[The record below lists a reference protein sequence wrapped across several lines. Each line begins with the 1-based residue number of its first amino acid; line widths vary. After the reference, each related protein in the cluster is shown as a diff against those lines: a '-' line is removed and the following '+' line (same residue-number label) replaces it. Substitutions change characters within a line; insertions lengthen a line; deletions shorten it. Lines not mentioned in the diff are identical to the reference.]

1 MRLFRLF
8 ALAFFAASLSSNASV
23 PDPRFRKPAVPGFL
37 QPMEFRTVMMQT
49 FPLEV
54 SGMVPDPV
62 SDLIWNPA
70 TLAGL
75 SKRSAFLDFFGAA
88 DNPVFS
94 ASAVSADPAVSARSL
109 TDEFAAPRWVSQ
121 TSVVPS
127 ESRPL
132 ASLGLLLPVHRRLSL
147 ALFDRVTFDYG
158 PFLQSVGGG
167 GDWNAET
174 ADAGV
179 YDKARDVTLSRLET
193 GHNQQTTVGNR
204 IEAVVG
210 WRASD
215 RLDLG
220 LRLGHMVYRRDG
232 ELLEDDWANY
242 PHSSSAGFEDESLAV
257 RGSQAE
263 AGLGAMFRADSTFRF
278 GVYGGLISGDASER
292 WAAVDTTAGWSE
304 QDTDPRYFSR
314 SASFLTADQSYGADG
329 VRPLVSANAEKRESE
344 NWLLRAFV
352 SYAWSETDVS
362 GVLSS
367 SDTTSGDR
375 GYDHWQSGS
384 TFYRRTRSQGSRAG
398 SLEGDGT
405 EKTGTWKG
413 SVSAVYAPRGC
424 WSLFGGLH
432 VQRQR
437 FERDFSEN
445 GTTRSHSLSVHTIY
459 AAGSERSYYHHARQY
474 IMEAEVDRWSF
485 ALPVGMRI
493 GVAKGFSALIGASA
507 AFLLEDES
515 ASGLRVYPVKTTR
528 RWQNGSL
535 IVDDL
540 EINRAERFDSDP
552 AKVLT
557 RQLGRYFGLVY
568 SHPAGVQAYLKFAD
582 DFSQLSGWT
591 IGFGMEW

>member
-1 MRLFRLF
+1 MRLSRLF
-8 ALAFFAASLSSNASV
+8 VPALFIASMPLNASV

-49 FPLEV
+49 FPSEV
-54 SGMVPDPV
+54 SGMVPDRV
-62 SDLIWNPA
+62 SDLMWNPA

-75 SKRSAFLDFFGAA
+75 SKRTAYLDFFSAA
-88 DNPVFS
+88 DNPVFA
-94 ASAVSADPAVSARSL
+94 ASAASADPAVSARNW
-109 TDEFAAPRWVSQ
+109 TDEFAAPRWYPQ

-132 ASLGLLLPVHRRLSL
+132 VSLGLLLPVNRRLSL

-158 PFLQSVGGG
+158 PFLQSMSGGG
-167 GDWNAET
+167 GWNAET
-174 ADAGV
+174 ADASY

-193 GHNQQTTVGNR
+193 GHNQQTTAGNR
-204 IEAVVG
+204 IEAVIG
-210 WRASD
+210 WRAAD

-220 LRLGHMVYRRDG
+220 LRLGHMVYHRNG

-242 PHSSSAGFEDESLAV
+242 PHSSSAGLEDESLEI
-257 RGSQAE
+257 RGSQIE
-263 AGLGAMFRADSTFRF
+263 AGLGAMFRPDCTFRV
-278 GVYGGLISGDASER
+278 GVYGGLISGDGSER
-292 WAAVDTTAGWSE
+292 SVALDTTAGWSE

-314 SASFLTADQSYGADG
+314 SASFLTADQSYDADG
-329 VRPLVSANAEKRESE
+329 VRPLVSANAEKRFSE
-344 NWLLRAFV
+344 NWLMRAFV
-352 SYAWSETDVS
+352 SYSWSETDVS
-362 GVLSS
+362 GALAS

-375 GYDHWQSGS
+375 GYDYWQSGS

-413 SVSAVYAPRGC
+413 FVSAVYAPRGC

-432 VQRQR
+432 VQHQR
-437 FERDFSEN
+437 FTRDFSEN
-445 GTTRSHSLSVHTIY
+445 GRTQSHSMSVHTIY
-459 AAGSERSYYHHARQY
+459 APGSERSYYHHTRQY
-474 IMEAEVDRWSF
+474 TTETEIDRWSL
-485 ALPVGMRI
+485 ALPVGLRI
-493 GVAKGFSALIGASA
+493 GAAKGFSALIGASA
-507 AFLLEDES
+507 AFMLEDES
-515 ASGLRVYPVKTTR
+515 VSGFRVYPVKTTR

-540 EINRAERFDSDP
+540 EIDRAERFDSDP

-582 DFSQLSGWT
+582 DFSQMSGWT